1 MRAEAKYYLVAKG
14 LAIPKPLLWGKD
26 NDPTEWWNINDF
38 KILSACYGHEVEM
51 VLKIVAPH
59 FPRVQEL
66 DDYSFPELCTPT
78 GKSALPSSVTELP
91 PPWKFRSAQGEPHN
105 RFHLPPL
112 STITSRRNLTRLI
125 SDKPVTPSEKEVN
138 SDYPPRAP
146 WNNRNDSENPFS
158 KEDDPKEVNDKQ
170 DKIPRRMERLIPP
183 GGPPSDGSSSDSESE
198 PNRPPKI
205 PPRSDKRPL
214 TKSNSAEPA
223 VKSYHF
229 NLKLKPETVPQWDGN
244 ADTLARWLNK
254 INHLADG
261 STHVHREL
269 GKIVPQRFTSSAETW
284 YYSIPDYEC
293 VKAKVNW
300 SCLRNII
307 SGYWMNH
314 HWLEKQ
320 KIQANKARFRETS
333 HQRESPSE
341 YVIRKLELI
350 GLVYNYTN
358 SETIQAIMEEVPDSW
373 ASILNPQ
380 YLKSITEFQNAVK
393 YHEETLVKLESP
405 TPQQPQRLPNQEFSN
420 N

>member
-1 MRAEAKYYLVAKG
+1 MELEELFSEFWVLHDFTEVKGISPKECHLNSISKKLSTLRAEAKDYLVAEG
-14 LAIPKPLLWGKD
+14 LAVPKPPLWGKD
-26 NDPTEWWNINDF
+26 NDPTEWWNVNDF
-38 KILSACYGHEVEM
+38 EILSTCYQHEVEM
-51 VLKIVAPH
+51 FLKIVAPY
-59 FPRVQEL
+59 FPKVQEL
-66 DDYSFPELCTPT
+66 DNYSFPELRTPT
-78 GKSALPSSVTELP
+78 GKSAPPSSVTELP
-91 PPWKFRSAQGEPHN
+91 PPRKFRSAQGEPHN
-105 RFHLPPL
+105 RFRLPPL
-112 STITSRRNLTRLI
+112 STITSGRNLTRLI

-146 WNNRNDSENPFS
+146 WNNWHDSENPFS
-158 KEDDPKEVNDKQ
+158 KETDPKEVNDKQ

-183 GGPPSDGSSSDSESE
+183 GGPPSDGSGSDGESE

-320 KIQANKARFRETS
+320 KSEPIKLDLEKPVTS
-333 HQRESPSE
+333 MKVQVSMLSGSLNLSDWYIIIPTRKPS
-341 YVIRKLELI
+341 KLSWKKFLI
-350 GLVYNYTN
+350 PGLL
-358 SETIQAIMEEVPDSW
+358 SW
-373 ASILNPQ
+373 IL
-380 YLKSITEFQNAVK
+380 ST
-393 YHEETLVKLESP
+393 
-405 TPQQPQRLPNQEFSN
+405 
-420 N
+420 